1 MSPKPPP
8 RPALRKAPD
17 SQRHPAAP
25 RLVVVRSDFADAAAG
40 VAGAAAAAAAAGKK
54 KGEKG
59 RDEPDAELVV
69 RLPKALRKRLRA
81 KAQEH
86 GLSAEEATYE
96 LVRVWVDG

>member
-25 RLVVVRSDFADAAAG
+25 PRLEVVRSDVSDAAAT
-40 VAGAAAAAAAAGKK
+40 AAANARK
-54 KGEKG
+54 KGGKG
-59 RDEPDAELVV
+59 KDEPDTELVV
-69 RLPKALRKRLRA
+69 KMPKALRKRLRA
-81 KAQEH
+81 KAEEH

-96 LVRVWVDG
+96 LIRVWVDG

>member
-1 MSPKPPP
+1 MSQKPPP

-25 RLVVVRSDFADAAAG
+25 RLVVVRSDVSEAATAR
-40 VAGAAAAAAAAGKK
+40 AAEGRK
-54 KGEKG
+54 KGSSTRGK
-59 RDEPDAELVV
+59 DEPDAELVV

-81 KAQEH
+81 KAEEH

-96 LVRVWVDG
+96 LIRVWVDG

>member
-25 RLVVVRSDFADAAAG
+25 RLVVVRSDVSEATAATAAG
-40 VAGAAAAAAAAGKK
+40 TGRK
-54 KGEKG
+54 KGGKDEKG
-59 RDEPDAELVV
+59 RDEPDTELVV

>member
-25 RLVVVRSDFADAAAG
+25 PRLVVVRSEVSD
-40 VAGAAAAAAAAGKK
+40 AAAAAAVTARK
-54 KGEKG
+54 KGGGKG
-59 RDEPDAELVV
+59 KDEPDAELVV
-69 RLPKALRKRLRA
+69 RLPKVLRKRLRA
-81 KAQEH
+81 KAEEH

-96 LVRVWVDG
+96 LIRVWVDG